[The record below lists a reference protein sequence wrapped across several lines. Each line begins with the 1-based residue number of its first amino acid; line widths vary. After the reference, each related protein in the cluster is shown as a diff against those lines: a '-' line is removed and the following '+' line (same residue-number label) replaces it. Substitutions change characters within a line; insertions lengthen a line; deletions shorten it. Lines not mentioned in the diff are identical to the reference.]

1 VTTRPEQ
8 LARVL
13 AHVETR
19 IAEVIHDSDP
29 LVLRYV
35 DEFAHQPGKRLRP
48 RLLAV
53 MAELHGGAD
62 EAAVANCAACCEL
75 LHTATLIHD
84 DVIDEA
90 ATRRGQ
96 VTVNS
101 RFGNEIAVVVGDY
114 LLAALLK
121 SLTREDSFDL
131 LRLLLS
137 TAQEMGLGV
146 IQEVVN
152 RGNLGLDEAGYLE
165 IARLK
170 TGVLFGLCCQMGAML
185 AATDEHTTQGA
196 YEYGL
201 SLGLA
206 FQIADDL
213 LDLTRSKEQ
222 AGKPVMNDLREGRIT
237 LPLIYAL
244 ERDPARVG
252 AAVTRYEREPGEHSN
267 EELRG
272 AISSAGGVERATV
285 RAAHFLEVAQ
295 ELRSTLATAA
305 PRRDWAA
312 ELVALEEIIEQSL
325 PAAVPA
331 TA

>member
-53 MAELHGGAD
+53 MAELFGGAD

-90 ATRRGQ
+90 PTRRRMA
-96 VTVNS
+96 TVNS

-114 LLAALLK
+114 VLAALLRAL
-121 SLTREDSFDL
+121 SREQNFPLLDL
-131 LRLLLS
+131 LLD
-137 TAQEMGLGV
+137 AGQQMGLGV
-146 IQEVVN
+146 IQEVIN
-152 RGNLGLDEAGYLE
+152 RSNLELDEASYLE

-170 TGVLFGLCCQMGAML
+170 TGVLFGLSCQMGAML
-185 AATDEHTTQGA
+185 AEADSAAVQVSQ
-196 YEYGL
+196 EYGVN
-201 SLGLA
+201 LGLA

-213 LDLTRSKEQ
+213 LDLTRSDEQ

-244 ERDPARVG
+244 EHNRNAVT
-252 AAVTRYEREPGEHSN
+252 AAVHRYEHQPGEAAN
-267 EELRG
+267 TGLRD
-272 AISSAGGVERATV
+272 AVSTAGGVERATM
-285 RAAHFLEVAQ
+285 RAGEFLESASSRR
-295 ELRSTLATAA
+295 EKLGLSATNAE
-305 PRRDWAA
+305 WLA
-312 ELVALEEIIEQSL
+312 ELTALEAQIRESL
-325 PAAVPA
+325 PQAVPA
-331 TA
+331 AA